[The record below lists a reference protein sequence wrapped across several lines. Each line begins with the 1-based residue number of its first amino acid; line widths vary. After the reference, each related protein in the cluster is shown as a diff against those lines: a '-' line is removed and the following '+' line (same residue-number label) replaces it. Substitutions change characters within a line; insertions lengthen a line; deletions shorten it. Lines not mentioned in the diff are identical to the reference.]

1 MFSHGDNFLC
11 LFVKKLNMQIILNNN
26 KVRKDIPQ
34 HTFWVNHFK
43 NCKSPSIIGKI
54 TVDEVLHKIKYGDE
68 NLLNIKKARDY
79 GKGHK
84 QYDNIKTT
92 ALPTFRFNF
101 LYKAYAKDE
110 NVIRPTG
117 LIYIDVDNTIE
128 IPHSDYIYAMW
139 RSLSNTG
146 YGILVKV
153 DNLTLD
159 NFKDVYA
166 SLGMIL
172 GVKVDDGARRAIQQ
186 NVLSYDPSLYC
197 NPESRV
203 YEYEHPKKASLSSIK
218 KKKECIVVNDASV
231 HQSRIKERIDNSFEY
246 FVGENSDKE
255 FLYFENKIKICAP
268 FMPWHGIEEGN
279 RNNFLFRLLS
289 QFALLNP
296 ELGKDYLIAKSNYHN
311 KKMNPNLSRNEIYS
325 IVSSVLEKRK
335 KETLEPYY
343 NKERLILFN
352 PNMELTKQQKS
363 QIVGFVMGEKKSKVT
378 QEAIY
383 EILENWDFEELG
395 QISQKSVIS
404 ISKFSRSRVQ
414 RHWSHFKDYA
424 EYLNNEYIRKSA

>member
-1 MFSHGDNFLC
+1 MNKIDN
-11 LFVKKLNMQIILNNN
+11 ILKSNDLKDNQN
-26 KVRKDIPQ
+26 KS
-34 HTFWVNHFK
+34 FWINHFK
-43 NCKSPSIIGKI
+43 NCKSPSVSGKI

-79 GKGHK
+79 GKGHP
-84 QYDNIKTT
+84 QYDELKKTV
-92 ALPTFRFNF
+92 LPTFRFNF
-101 LYKAYAKDE
+101 LFKVYANTE
-110 NVIRPTG
+110 NAVNATG

-172 GVKVDDGARRAIQQ
+172 GVKVDDGARKAIQQ
-186 NVLSYDPSLYC
+186 NVLSYDPSLFC
-197 NPESRV
+197 NTDSRV
-203 YEYEHPKKASLSSIK
+203 YEYKHSKKASLNSIK
-218 KKKECIVVNDASV
+218 KKRKGIVVNEASAN
-231 HQSRIKERIDNSFEY
+231 QSNNKERIDNSYEY
-246 FVGENSDKE
+246 FIGENSDKE
-255 FLYFENKIKICAP
+255 FLYFEEKIMICAP

-279 RNNFLFRLLS
+279 RNNFLFRILS

-296 ELGKDYLIAKSNYHN
+296 ELGKDYLIAKSYYFNN
-311 KKMNPNLSRNEIYS
+311 KMYPNLTRIEIYS

-352 PNMELTKQQKS
+352 PNKQLTKSEKC

-378 QEAIY
+378 QQAIY

-414 RHWSHFKDYA
+414 RHWFRFKDYVEDLNK
-424 EYLNNEYIRKSA
+424 EYTRKSA

>member
-1 MFSHGDNFLC
+1 MKNTF
-11 LFVKKLNMQIILNNN
+11 KIIKSNDLKNTCN
-26 KVRKDIPQ
+26 KVYKI
-34 HTFWVNHFK
+34 NHFK
-43 NCKSPSIIGKI
+43 NIISPSVLGKI

-79 GKGHK
+79 GKGHP
-84 QYDNIKTT
+84 QYDELKKTV
-92 ALPTFRFNF
+92 LPTFRFNF

-128 IPHSDYIYAMW
+128 ILHSDYIYAKW

-153 DNLTLD
+153 YNLTLD

-166 SLGMIL
+166 SLGIIL

-197 NPESRV
+197 NTDSRI
-203 YEYEHPKKASLSSIK
+203 YEYEHSKKASLSSIK
-218 KKKECIVVNDASV
+218 KKKECIVVNEASA
-231 HQSRIKERIDNSFEY
+231 HQSSIKEQIDNSFEY
-246 FVGENSDKE
+246 FVGENSNKE
-255 FLYFENKIKICAP
+255 FLYFEEKIKICAP
-268 FMPWHGIEEGN
+268 FMPWNGIEIGN

-296 ELGKDYLIAKSNYHN
+296 KFGRNYLQNKSDYFNRKI
-311 KKMNPNLSRNEIYS
+311 NPNLTKTEIKSIVNSVIKKREEGSLEIY
-325 IVSSVLEKRK
+325 
-335 KETLEPYY
+335 P

-352 PNMELTKQQKS
+352 PNFELTKSEKC
-363 QIVGFVMGEKKSKVT
+363 QIVGSVLGAKKSKET
-378 QEAIY
+378 QQAIY
-383 EILENWDFEELG
+383 EIIENWDFDEFG
-395 QISQKSVIS
+395 QITQKLVIS
-404 ISKFSRSRVQ
+404 ISNFSRSTVQ
-414 RHWSHFKDYA
+414 RHWPNFKDYVKD
-424 EYLNNEYIRKSA
+424 LNNENKRELA

>member
-1 MFSHGDNFLC
+1 MNKIDN
-11 LFVKKLNMQIILNNN
+11 VLNSNDLKFNQN
-26 KVRKDIPQ
+26 KS
-34 HTFWVNHFK
+34 FCVNHFK
-43 NCKSPSIIGKI
+43 NCSSPSVLGEI
-54 TVDEVLHKIKYGDE
+54 TIEEVLHKIKHGDE

-79 GKGHK
+79 GKGHPE
-84 QYDNIKTT
+84 YDEIKKTV
-92 ALPTFRFNF
+92 LPTFRFNF
-101 LYKAYAKDE
+101 LFEVYANGE
-110 NVIRPTG
+110 NAVNATG
-117 LIYIDVDNTIE
+117 LIYIDVDYNLE
-128 IPHSDYIYAMW
+128 IPHSEYIFAKW

-172 GVKVDDGARRAIQQ
+172 GVKVDDGARKAIQQ

-197 NPESRV
+197 NPDSRV
-203 YEYEHPKKASLSSIK
+203 YECKSNKKASPNSIK
-218 KKKECIVVNDASV
+218 KKEECIVVNEALV
-231 HQSRIKERIDNSFEY
+231 HKSRFKERIDNSYEY
-246 FVGENSDKE
+246 FVGDNSDKE
-255 FLYFENKIKICAP
+255 YLYLEEKEKICAP
-268 FMPWHGIEEGN
+268 FIPWHGIEEGN
-279 RNNFLFRLLS
+279 RNNILFRILS

-296 ELGKDYLIAKSNYHN
+296 ELGKDYLIAKSNYYN

-363 QIVGFVMGEKKSKVT
+363 QIVGFVMGEKKSKLT
-378 QEAIY
+378 QQAIY
-383 EILENWDFEELG
+383 EILENWDFEEFG
-395 QISQKSVIS
+395 QIIQKSVIS
-404 ISKFSRSRVQ
+404 ISKFSRSTVQ
-414 RHWSHFKDYA
+414 RHWPHFKDYV
-424 EYLNNEYIRKSA
+424 EYLNIEDNRESA

>member
-1 MFSHGDNFLC
+1 MKNTF
-11 LFVKKLNMQIILNNN
+11 KIIKSNDLKNTDN
-26 KVRKDIPQ
+26 KVYSI
-34 HTFWVNHFK
+34 NHFK
-43 NCKSPSIIGKI
+43 NIKSPSVLGKI

-79 GKGHK
+79 GKGHP
-84 QYDNIKTT
+84 QYDELKKTV
-92 ALPTFRFNF
+92 LPTFRFNF
-101 LYKAYAKDE
+101 LFEVYANNE
-110 NVIRPTG
+110 NAVNPTG

-172 GVKVDDGARRAIQQ
+172 GVKVDDGARRVIQQ

-197 NPESRV
+197 NTDSRV

-218 KKKECIVVNDASV
+218 KKKECIVVNEASA
-231 HQSRIKERIDNSFEY
+231 HQSSIKERIDNSYKY

-296 ELGKDYLIAKSNYHN
+296 KLGKNYLLAKSNYYN

-325 IVSSVLEKRK
+325 IISSVLEKRGK
-335 KETLEPYY
+335 GSLEPFN

-352 PNMELTKQQKS
+352 PDKQLTKSEKS
-363 QIVGFVMGEKKSKVT
+363 KITGAIVGAKKNKKT
-378 QEAIY
+378 QQAIY
-383 EILENWDFEELG
+383 EILENWDFVELA
-395 QISQKSVIS
+395 QITQKLVIS

-414 RHWSHFKDYA
+414 RHWLHFKDYV
-424 EYLNNEYIRKSA
+424 EDLNNEYIRKSA

>member
-1 MFSHGDNFLC
+1 MKNTF
-11 LFVKKLNMQIILNNN
+11 KIIKSNDLKNTHN
-26 KVRKDIPQ
+26 KVYRI
-34 HTFWVNHFK
+34 NHFK
-43 NCKSPSIIGKI
+43 NCESPSVLGKI

-79 GKGHK
+79 GKGHP
-84 QYDNIKTT
+84 QYDELKKTV
-92 ALPTFRFNF
+92 LPTFRFNF
-101 LYKAYAKDE
+101 LFKVYANNE
-110 NVIRPTG
+110 NAVNPTG

-159 NFKDVYA
+159 NFKDVYE
-166 SLGMIL
+166 SLGIIL
-172 GVKVDDGARRAIQQ
+172 GVKVDDGARKPIQQ

-197 NPESRV
+197 NTDSRV
-203 YEYEHPKKASLSSIK
+203 YEYEHSKKASPSIIK
-218 KKKECIVVNDASV
+218 KKKECIVLNEASV
-231 HQSRIKERIDNSFEY
+231 HQSRIKERVDNSFEY
-246 FVGENSDKE
+246 FIGNNSDKE

-268 FMPWHGIEEGN
+268 FMPWHGIEKGN

-296 ELGKDYLIAKSNYHN
+296 TFGRNYLQNKSAYFN
-311 KKMNPNLSRNEIYS
+311 KKINPNLTKIEINSIVNSVIKKREEDTLEIY
-325 IVSSVLEKRK
+325 L
-335 KETLEPYY
+335 

-352 PNMELTKQQKS
+352 PNMELTKLEKC
-363 QIVGFVMGEKKSKVT
+363 QIVGSVLGAKKNKET
-378 QEAIY
+378 QQAMY
-383 EILENWDFEELG
+383 EILEDWDFEEFG
-395 QISQKSVIS
+395 QITQKLVIS

-414 RHWSHFKDYA
+414 RHWFHFKDYV
-424 EYLNNEYIRKSA
+424 EDLNNENKRKSA